1 MRQLVDTNI
10 FIYSSD
16 GTLLKTVD
24 LEQQASELYSKVL
37 ERVRELFKDTA
48 TPTIPGHLAHH
59 LVNECFFRLNDIL
72 KNAATGKPGTNK
84 TSESGEATTL
94 LTMYCVRAKL
104 FKETEGLDKHQSE
117 ALAHENIT
125 KIQLELIEQLMVAA
139 NEKNGSKIFNA

>member
-16 GTLLKTVD
+16 GTLLKTVN

-48 TPTIPGHLAHH
+48 TPTIPDHLAHH

-72 KNAATGKPGTNK
+72 KNAATGKPGTNE
-84 TSESGEATTL
+84 TSESGEAVTL
-94 LTMYCVRAKL
+94 LTMYCARAKL
-104 FKETEGLDKHQSE
+104 FKEPDDLDKCQSE

-125 KIQLELIEQLMVAA
+125 KIQLQLIEQLMVAA